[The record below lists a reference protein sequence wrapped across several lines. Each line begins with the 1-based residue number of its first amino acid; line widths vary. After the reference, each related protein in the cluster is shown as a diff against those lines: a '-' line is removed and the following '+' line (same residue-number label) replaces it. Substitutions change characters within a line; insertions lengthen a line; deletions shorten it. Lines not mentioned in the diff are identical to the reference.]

1 MEEIWRPVKGYEGL
15 YEVSNE
21 GRVKSLKTYR
31 SAKKGGILNGKSVS
45 KRYYP
50 QVALYRDLKR
60 KQYSIHF
67 LVVQAFPE
75 VCGELFEGCHIN
87 HRNEVKTDNR
97 AENLEVCTAKYNA
110 NYGTRNK
117 KISEKRKSKPII
129 QLSLDG
135 EFIRR
140 WESAMDVEREKGYS
154 HSNIA
159 AACLGKHKVI
169 CGYKWEYA
177 K

>member
-1 MEEIWRPVKGYEGL
+1 MEEIWRPVTGYEGH
-15 YEVSNE
+15 YEVSNM
-21 GRVKSLKTYR
+21 GRVKSLKMYKT
-31 SAKKGGILNGKSVS
+31 AKKGGILNGNPGS
-45 KRYYP
+45 KRYP
-50 QVALYRDLKR
+50 RVALFKDLKR
-60 KQYSIHF
+60 KNYSIHF

-75 VCGELFEGCHIN
+75 VCGELFEGCQIN

-97 AENLEVCTAKYNA
+97 ACNLEVCNAKYNC
-110 NYGTRNK
+110 NYGNRNR

-140 WESAMDVEREKGYS
+140 WDSAMDVEREKGYS

-169 CGYKWEYA
+169 CGYQWEYA